1 MAAAATGLKGA
12 TSSWQRPVGTV
23 GIRVQI
29 PANQPQHAKALE
41 EEQQASGGGGG
52 VETERATYKHDAE
65 AVDEVAAELQDGVRC
80 MVQCNLESATWEQ
93 LGWSKAGFSNTH
105 ERGTTGG

>member
-1 MAAAATGLKGA
+1 
-12 TSSWQRPVGTV
+12 V

-29 PANQPQHAKALE
+29 PANQPQHAEALE